1 MSILRDLSDEEL
13 VQYSRLADDQM
24 RREDRFA
31 WAQVAV
37 GLIGA
42 ATLAWTMFAAVQ
54 GGLDRARVAA
64 AGLAGIMLYWPYRK
78 AKARGIWRAHIDA
91 AEAEQARRAN
101 GGTA

>member
-1 MSILRDLSDEEL
+1 MTVLRELSDEQL
-13 VQYSRLADDQM
+13 VQYARLADDQM

-37 GLIGA
+37 GLIGV
-42 ATLAWTMFAAVQ
+42 ATLSWTIFSAVQ

-64 AGLAGIMLYWPYRK
+64 AGLAGLMLYWPYRK

-91 AEAEQARRAN
+91 TRAEQARRAH
-101 GGTA
+101 GGDT